1 MGWNCVGHSFGAQ
14 QTLCTAHLMQLFTVY
29 YKVLQILSLWEEKY
43 ENIGFGVNKPKSK
56 SLLCFLAI

>member
-1 MGWNCVGHSFGAQ
+1 MGHSFGAQ

-43 ENIGFGVNKPKSK
+43 ENIGLALTNL
-56 SLLCFLAI
+56 SLNLLFAF